1 MNRVSE
7 PMNGISK
14 PMNAESMNA
23 ESELLSA
30 ISEQSEHS
38 IFGRCCLI
46 EKSERCERMK
56 YQVAR
61 NTTGYF
67 VNQNKP

>member
-1 MNRVSE
+1 MNGESETMNR
-7 PMNGISK
+7 
-14 PMNAESMNA
+14 

-30 ISEQSEHS
+30 ISEQSEQS
-38 IFGRCCLI
+38 ILGRWSLI
-46 EKSERCERMK
+46 EKSERCERTN